1 MKPDPLSESYALQE
15 VISAKGFDW
24 PEVSGVLDKVAEE
37 LDEIREAL
45 RDGDAVHARS
55 ELGDLLL
62 ATVNLSRFLDA
73 DPGEELRKS
82 GARLSERFALLE
94 GELEKKDLELKSCSL
109 EFLESLWRKVKRM
122 AKQK

>member
-1 MKPDPLSESYALQE
+1 MNTDPLSESYALQE

-45 RDGDAVHARS
+45 RDGDAAHARS

-62 ATVNLSRFLDA
+62 ATVNLSRFLEA
-73 DPGEELRKS
+73 DPGEELRKA
-82 GARLSERFALLE
+82 GARFSERFALLE
-94 GELEKKDLELKSCSL
+94 GELEKEDLELKSCSL
-109 EFLESLWRKVKRM
+109 ELLESLWRKVKRI